1 MRCSYANNMNPYSA
15 MYAQITCLPDPAMER
30 QRRRFE
36 SRVSPSRIFFI
47 LDGQSQLHIFRK
59 RQSINHGL
67 NMAPRLQDLIDFL
80 LAEIALCGD
89 QGMQATTALCK
100 SLLSM
105 IHFPSGNVIF

>member
-1 MRCSYANNMNPYSA
+1 
-15 MYAQITCLPDPAMER
+15 
-30 QRRRFE
+30 
-36 SRVSPSRIFFI
+36 
-47 LDGQSQLHIFRK
+47 
-59 RQSINHGL
+59 
-67 NMAPRLQDLIDFL
+67 MAPRLQDLIDFL